1 MVPASSIPTAG
12 QARSEALMPAVFAA
26 QGAPPLVDH
35 HGWTAELR
43 AWGRSLPRPRAILV
57 VSAHWEQRP
66 LAHGA
71 TTTPMPLYY
80 DFGGLPERYYELA
93 YPAPGAPWL
102 AAAVAGL
109 LGPGQAPVAQGDR
122 GLDHG
127 AFIPLLLMYPDADV
141 PVLQLSMPTQDPAAL
156 FDLGKQLA
164 PLRRDGVLIFATG
177 LLTHT
182 FSIPDLANPDTPPD
196 PALAEFDSWVAEAL
210 RCGDTGILLRY
221 RDQAPGVRAALP
233 SHEHFVPL
241 FVALGAATGNPGPVS
256 FPHQGFWY
264 GNSMRSVQFG

>member
-1 MVPASSIPTAG
+1 
-12 QARSEALMPAVFAA
+12 MPVVFAA

-35 HGWTAELR
+35 PRWTAELE
-43 AWGRSLPRPRAILV
+43 AWGQSLPRPRAILV

-71 TTTPMPLYY
+71 TTTPVPLYY
-80 DFGGLPERYYELA
+80 DFRGLPERYYRLT
-93 YPAPGAPWL
+93 YPAPGAPGL

-109 LGPGQAPVAQGDR
+109 LGPAKAPAAQADR

-127 AFIPLLLMYPDADV
+127 AFIPLLLMYPDAGI

-156 FDLGKQLA
+156 FSLGQQLA
-164 PLRRDGVLIFATG
+164 PLRQDGVLIFATG

-182 FSIPDLANPDTPPD
+182 FNIPDLANPDTPPD
-196 PALAEFDSWVAEAL
+196 PALAEFDGWVADAL
-210 RCGDTGILLRY
+210 RRGDTAALLRY

-241 FVALGAATGNPGPVS
+241 FVALGAAAASLAPAS
-256 FPHQGFWY
+256 FPHQGFWH
-264 GNSMRSVQFG
+264 GNSMRSVQLG